1 MQLKSY
7 FSRVRRRSGW
17 PDECYCPSARALVVA
32 KDVLA
37 AISAG
42 RFRVEQGAYV
52 DTDVPGTSGTSGDSE
67 PLRENLRRAALR
79 VDAYDSPKDECRV
92 CALGACFVAMIDR
105 GTIVRDDTWF
115 DDRDDLY
122 RELQYIFTPEEF
134 DLIEEAFELGSVRT
148 DISDSL
154 KARRARNFG
163 RRRKDPV
170 QRLEAIMQ
178 NIVDN
183 GGEFIPPTK
192 YTDPLSKSYRGE

>member
-17 PDECYCPSARALVVA
+17 PDGCSYPTARAVVVA

-52 DTDVPGTSGTSGDSE
+52 DTDVPGTSGDGE

-79 VDAYDSPKDECRV
+79 AQDYSPKDECRV
-92 CALGACFVAMIDR
+92 CALGACFIAMIDR

-115 DDRDDLY
+115 DNRYDLY
-122 RELQYIFTPEEF
+122 EELQDIFTPEEF
-134 DLIEEAFELGSVRT
+134 DLIEEAFELGGVHT
-148 DISDSL
+148 DIHDTL
-154 KARRARNFG
+154 PARRTRNFG

-183 GGEFIPPTK
+183 RGEFIPPTK